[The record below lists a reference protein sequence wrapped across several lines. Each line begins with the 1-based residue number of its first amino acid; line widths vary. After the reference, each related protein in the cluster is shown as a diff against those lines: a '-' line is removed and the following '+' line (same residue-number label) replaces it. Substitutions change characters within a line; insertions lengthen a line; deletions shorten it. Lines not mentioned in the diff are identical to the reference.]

1 MRFPGKSIEPPD
13 FCCAWLVYLHSLKGE
28 IPIRKENNRK
38 ENNMLSETQMKTF
51 NEFYNTARKNQT
63 LDEKTTFLIHLA
75 ASMAVACY
83 PCMKHYLSQA
93 DDLGITKEEI
103 GTVLSIVMAVSSGR
117 VMLQFNEASGEN
129 PSPPNEKCS
138 ETC

>member
-1 MRFPGKSIEPPD
+1 
-13 FCCAWLVYLHSLKGE
+13 
-28 IPIRKENNRK
+28 
-38 ENNMLSETQMKTF
+38 MLSEVQMNNF
-51 NEFYNTARKNQT
+51 NEFYSMARKNQT

-83 PCMKHYLSQA
+83 PCIKHYLNQA

-117 VMLQFNEASGEN
+117 VMMQFNEASGQE
-129 PSPPNEKCS
+129 PSPPDTKFPKIC
-138 ETC
+138 

>member
-1 MRFPGKSIEPPD
+1 
-13 FCCAWLVYLHSLKGE
+13 
-28 IPIRKENNRK
+28 
-38 ENNMLSETQMKTF
+38 MLSEMQTRAF
-51 NEFYNTARKNQT
+51 NEFYNTARKNNT

-93 DDLGITKEEI
+93 DELGITKEEI

-117 VMLQFNEASGEN
+117 VMMQFSEASGQE
-129 PSPPNEKCS
+129 PSPPDKKSSKC
-138 ETC
+138 C

>member
-1 MRFPGKSIEPPD
+1 
-13 FCCAWLVYLHSLKGE
+13 LHADSPFK
-28 IPIRKENNRK
+28 IIK
-38 ENNMLSETQMKTF
+38 ENNMLSEIQMKSF
-51 NEFYNTARKNQT
+51 NEFYNTARKNKT

-93 DDLGITKEEI
+93 DDLGITEEEI

-117 VMLQFNEASGEN
+117 VMMQFNEASGQE
-129 PSPPNEKCS
+129 PSPPETKCT